1 MRIENLAVVLRART
15 PWEASDLGVMM
26 LKRWWRP
33 AIGAWLAV
41 YLPVAAV
48 LALTF
53 DDRPSITVAVLW
65 WLKPVFDRFVLHVLS
80 HAVFGDLPSVG
91 ATLRAWRAI
100 LHVGV
105 WADLTYKRISLR
117 RSFHLPI
124 AQLEG
129 APAKSRSARI
139 RLLGQRVGVHAAAI
153 TIACM
158 HFELIGAMGIEA
170 LASFMMPA
178 DPNRPDFELRAWL
191 QGWAER
197 DLIEPLGVLY
207 YVIAVSLIE
216 PLYVAQGFAL
226 YLTRRTHLEGWDLEL
241 GLRRIANRLGGSA
254 SAIVLACVLGVLT
267 LPTTQSLAAES
278 PSHHAKAKIVEILD
292 QPTFDVYQDVTE
304 WRWQGAIEGAKA
316 PQTDRGNIAFLETLA
331 SLLRNLA
338 WVAAVAVVAAAIWY
352 GRRFVQPPEARAAS
366 RRKPAETA
374 FGLDVRP
381 ASLPRDLGAAAR
393 DLVAKKQFREAL
405 SMLYRGALSVLIY
418 RYHVEVFPGDTE
430 RACVRAAGTALPP
443 EGARFFALLVRAWEQ
458 SAYAGRSPHQE
469 ECNHLIREWVAHFD
483 LVSHADKSQ
492 RATAHL
498 TEST

>member
-15 PWEASDLGVMM
+15 PWEASDLGVVM
-26 LKRWWRP
+26 LKQWWRP

-53 DDRPSITVAVLW
+53 PERPSITVAILW

-100 LHVGV
+100 LRAGV

-129 APAKSRSARI
+129 TPAKSRTARI
-139 RLLGQRVGVHAAAI
+139 RVLGQRVGVHAAAI

-158 HFELIGAMGIEA
+158 HFEFIGAMGIEA

-191 QGWAER
+191 QGWAGR

-254 SAIVLACVLGVLT
+254 GAIALACLLVAFA
-267 LPTTQSLAAES
+267 LPPTQLLAAES
-278 PSHHAKAKIVEILD
+278 PAHDAKAKIVEILN
-292 QPTFDVYQDVTE
+292 QPTFEVYQDVTE
-304 WRWQGAIEGAKA
+304 WRWKGEQSEAKA
-316 PQTDRGNIAFLETLA
+316 PKPDRWSLAFLETLA
-331 SLLRNLA
+331 SLLRSLA
-338 WVAAVAVVAAAIWY
+338 WIAAVAVVAAAIWY

-374 FGLDVRP
+374 FGFDVRP

-393 DLVAKKQFREAL
+393 ELIAKQHLREAL

-418 RYHVEVFPGDTE
+418 RYHVEVLPGDTE
-430 RACVRAAGTALPP
+430 RACVHAAGAALPP
-443 EGARFFALLVRAWEQ
+443 DAARFFFLLVRAWEQ
-458 SAYAGRSPHQE
+458 SAYAGRSPQQE
-469 ECNHLIREWVAHFD
+469 ECNHLVGEWVAHFD
-483 LVSHADKSQ
+483 LVSHAEQPQ

-498 TEST
+498 AEST